1 MSLTEEADYHDKG
14 INEVLQQT
22 DDLTLCTEVN
32 KTSIENGSGEKE
44 QKDHANDL
52 AANGSKRVVENKEPA
67 PDIDLA
73 DPDRV
78 LQMLETVDLSEEDT
92 EFLLQE
98 AYKMNRKLKDM
109 LKHQESSNQQPGSQS
124 CPPDIQRQKIKLKKD
139 KGASASPSHAGPRAE
154 SGTFSANKPLPP
166 ISSSDIYAIK
176 LRRSKTNIPITNSRP
191 TVIAER
197 SKSSKGPSRNDSRT
211 GQTRKKPKVPEEKPE
226 WNSRFNY
233 T

>member
-1 MSLTEEADYHDKG
+1 MSLTEEEVEYHDKG

-22 DDLTLCTEVN
+22 DDLKLYTEVN

-44 QKDHANDL
+44 ETHEDGAYDL
-52 AANGSKRVVENKEPA
+52 AGNDNKRVVENKEPA

-92 EFLLQE
+92 DFLLQE

-109 LKHQESSNQQPGSQS
+109 LKHQESSNHQPGIQS

-139 KGASASPSHAGPRAE
+139 KGTSASPSHVGPRAE

-166 ISSSDIYAIK
+166 ISSSDIYAVK
-176 LRRSKTNIPITNSRP
+176 LRRSQTNIPITNSRP

-197 SKSSKGPSRNDSRT
+197 SKSSKGPSRNVS
-211 GQTRKKPKVPEEKPE
+211 E
-226 WNSRFNY
+226 
-233 T
+233 

>member
-22 DDLTLCTEVN
+22 DDLKLSTELN
-32 KTSIENGSGEKE
+32 KTSEENGSGEKE
-44 QKDHANDL
+44 QKDGDM
-52 AANGSKRVVENKEPA
+52 AAHGSKMVVENKEPA

-124 CPPDIQRQKIKLKKD
+124 CPPDIQRQKLKLRKD
-139 KGASASPSHAGPRAE
+139 KGSSASPSHAGPRAE

-166 ISSSDIYAIK
+166 ISSSDIYAVK
-176 LRRSKTNIPITNSRP
+176 LRRSQTNIPITNSRP
-191 TVIAER
+191 TATVER
-197 SKSSKGPSRNDSRT
+197 SKSSKGPCRNDSRT
-211 GQTRKKPKVPEEKPE
+211 GQTKKKPKAPEEKPE
-226 WNSRFNY
+226 WNSRFNF